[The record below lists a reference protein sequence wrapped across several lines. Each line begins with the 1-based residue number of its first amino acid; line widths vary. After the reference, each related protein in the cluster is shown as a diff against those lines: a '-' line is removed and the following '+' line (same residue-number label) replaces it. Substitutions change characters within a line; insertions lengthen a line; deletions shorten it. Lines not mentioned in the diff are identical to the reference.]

1 MKNSTL
7 NNPLRGRRG
16 GYSLIELSLVMALLL
31 GLSTFAGITVT
42 SIRDWQRGKDAS
54 LSLQAVFAAQRAW
67 MADHPT
73 ADISEVS
80 AVQLQTYLPEGW
92 YAMPAFVSL
101 NNEALTLDFTVMPP
115 KLYSSGVVYDPS
127 GKSDDGLWDVGK

>member
-1 MKNSTL
+1 MNPRPTKTDST
-7 NNPLRGRRG
+7 RR
-16 GYSLIELSLVMALLL
+16 GYSLLELSLVMALLL
-31 GLSTFAGITVT
+31 GLSTFAGLTVS

-73 ADISEVS
+73 GDIELVS
-80 AVQLQTYLPEGW
+80 SAQLQTYLPEGW

-101 NNEALTLDFTVMPP
+101 SGESLTLDYNVMPP
-115 KLYSSGVVYDPS
+115 LLYTSGVVYDPS
-127 GKSDDGLWDVGK
+127 GAPDDGLWDVGK